1 MQERLI
7 EIAQTNQQRAHEIIQ
22 ELNLIPLW
30 ASINVEAH
38 LVGSLRMGL
47 LMKHLDI
54 DLHLYSDPV
63 SLADDFRIIARL
75 AQNHRIKQIEYANL
89 LDTEEACL
97 EWHLHYEDPLN
108 QMWQIDMIHILKGS
122 RYDGYFEQMADRIVA
137 ALTDETRHTI
147 LQLKYETPESEKIMG
162 IEYYQAVLRDGVK
175 NYAEFETW
183 RRQHPVTGI
192 VTWMPRLND

>member
-7 EIAQTNQQRAHEIIQ
+7 EIAQINQHRAHEIIQ

-122 RYDGYFEQMADRIVA
+122 RYDSYFEQMADRIVA
-137 ALTDETRHTI
+137 ALIDETRHTI

-183 RRQHPVTGI
+183 RRQHPITGI
-192 VTWMPRLND
+192 ITWMP

>member
-63 SLADDFRIIARL
+63 SLTNDFRIIARL

-122 RYDGYFEQMADRIVA
+122 RYDSYFEQMADRIVA
-137 ALTDETRHTI
+137 VLTDETRHTI

-175 NYAEFETW
+175 NYVEFETW
-183 RRQHPVTGI
+183 RRQHPITGI
-192 VTWMPRLND
+192 ITWMP

>member
-7 EIAQTNQQRAHEIIQ
+7 EIAQINQHRAHEIIQ

-122 RYDGYFEQMADRIVA
+122 RYDGYFEQMADRIVT

-175 NYAEFETW
+175 NYVEFETW

-192 VTWMPRLND
+192 VTWMP

>member
-7 EIAQTNQQRAHEIIQ
+7 EIAQTNQLRAHEIIQ

-137 ALTDETRHTI
+137 ALTNETRHTI

-162 IEYYQAVLRDGVK
+162 IEYYQAVLRDDVK

-192 VTWMPRLND
+192 VTWMP

>member
-7 EIAQTNQQRAHEIIQ
+7 EIAQTNQLRAHEIIQ

-75 AQNHRIKQIEYANL
+75 AQNPRIKRIEYANL
-89 LDTEEACL
+89 LNTEEACL

-192 VTWMPRLND
+192 VTWMP

>member
-122 RYDGYFEQMADRIVA
+122 RYDGYFEQMADRIVT
-137 ALTDETRHTI
+137 ALIDETRHTI

-183 RRQHPVTGI
+183 RRQHPITGI
-192 VTWMPRLND
+192 VTWMP

>member
-22 ELNLIPLW
+22 DLNLIPLW
-30 ASINVEAH
+30 ASIDVEAN
-38 LVGSLRMGL
+38 LVGSLRMEL

-75 AQNHRIKQIEYANL
+75 AQNPRIKRIEYANL
-89 LDTEEACL
+89 LNTEEACL

-175 NYAEFETW
+175 NYVEFETW

-192 VTWMPRLND
+192 VTWMP

>member
-122 RYDGYFEQMADRIVA
+122 QYDSYFEQMADRIVA

-192 VTWMPRLND
+192 VTWMP

>member
-7 EIAQTNQQRAHEIIQ
+7 EIAQINQHRAHEIIQ

-63 SLADDFRIIARL
+63 SLADDFRINPPY
-75 AQNHRIKQIEYANL
+75 Q
-89 LDTEEACL
+89 T
-97 EWHLHYEDPLN
+97 
-108 QMWQIDMIHILKGS
+108 
-122 RYDGYFEQMADRIVA
+122 DRICQPA
-137 ALTDETRHTI
+137 RH
-147 LQLKYETPESEKIMG
+147 
-162 IEYYQAVLRDGVK
+162 
-175 NYAEFETW
+175 
-183 RRQHPVTGI
+183 RRGL
-192 VTWMPRLND
+192 PRMAPPL

>member
-122 RYDGYFEQMADRIVA
+122 RYDSYFEQMADRIVA

-192 VTWMPRLND
+192 ITWMP

>member
-7 EIAQTNQQRAHEIIQ
+7 EIAQINQHRAHEIIQ

-122 RYDGYFEQMADRIVA
+122 RYDGYFEQMADRIVT

-175 NYAEFETW
+175 NYVEFETW
-183 RRQHPVTGI
+183 RRQHPITGI
-192 VTWMPRLND
+192 ITWMP

>member
-1 MQERLI
+1 MQKRLI
-7 EIAQTNQQRAHEIIQ
+7 EIAQINQQRAHEIIQ

-122 RYDGYFEQMADRIVA
+122 RYDGYFEQMADRIVT
-137 ALTDETRHTI
+137 ALIDETRHTI

-175 NYAEFETW
+175 NYVEFETW
-183 RRQHPVTGI
+183 RRQHPITGI
-192 VTWMPRLND
+192 ITWMP

>member
-22 ELNLIPLW
+22 DLNLIPLW
-30 ASINVEAH
+30 ASIDVEAN
-38 LVGSLRMGL
+38 LVGSLRMEL

-75 AQNHRIKQIEYANL
+75 AQNPRVKRIEYANL

-175 NYAEFETW
+175 NYVEFETW
-183 RRQHPVTGI
+183 RRQHPITGI
-192 VTWMPRLND
+192 ITWMP

>member
-1 MQERLI
+1 MQKRLI
-7 EIAQTNQQRAHEIIQ
+7 EIAQTNQHRAHEIVQ

-122 RYDGYFEQMADRIVA
+122 RYDSYFEQMADRIVA
-137 ALTDETRHTI
+137 ALTNETRHTI

-175 NYAEFETW
+175 NYVEFETW
-183 RRQHPVTGI
+183 RRQHPITGI
-192 VTWMPRLND
+192 ITWMP

>member
-122 RYDGYFEQMADRIVA
+122 RYDSYFEQMADRIVA

-162 IEYYQAVLRDGVK
+162 IEYYQAVLRDGMK
-175 NYAEFETW
+175 NYVEFETW
-183 RRQHPVTGI
+183 RRQHPITGI
-192 VTWMPRLND
+192 ITWMP

>member
-7 EIAQTNQQRAHEIIQ
+7 EIAQINQHRAHEIIQ

-122 RYDGYFEQMADRIVA
+122 RYDGYFEQMADRIVT

-192 VTWMPRLND
+192 VTWMP

>member
-7 EIAQTNQQRAHEIIQ
+7 EIAQINQQRAHEIIQ

-122 RYDGYFEQMADRIVA
+122 RYDGYFEQMADRIVT

-175 NYAEFETW
+175 NYVEFETW
-183 RRQHPVTGI
+183 RRQHPITGI
-192 VTWMPRLND
+192 ITWMP

>member
-7 EIAQTNQQRAHEIIQ
+7 EIAQINQQRAHEIIQ

-97 EWHLHYEDPLN
+97 EWHLHYEDPFN

-122 RYDGYFEQMADRIVA
+122 RYDGYFEQMADRIVT
-137 ALTDETRHTI
+137 ALIDETRHTI

-183 RRQHPVTGI
+183 RRQHPITGI
-192 VTWMPRLND
+192 VTWMP

>member
-7 EIAQTNQQRAHEIIQ
+7 EIAQTNQHRAHEIIQ

-75 AQNHRIKQIEYANL
+75 AQNPRIKRIEYANL
-89 LDTEEACL
+89 LNTEEACL

-122 RYDGYFEQMADRIVA
+122 RYDGYFEQMADRIVT
-137 ALTDETRHTI
+137 ALIDETRHTI

-175 NYAEFETW
+175 NYVEFETW
-183 RRQHPVTGI
+183 RRQHPITGI
-192 VTWMPRLND
+192 ITWMP

>member
-22 ELNLIPLW
+22 DLNLIPLW
-30 ASINVEAH
+30 ASIDVEAN
-38 LVGSLRMGL
+38 LVGSLRMEL

-122 RYDGYFEQMADRIVA
+122 RYDSYFEQMADRIVA

-192 VTWMPRLND
+192 ITWMP

>member
-7 EIAQTNQQRAHEIIQ
+7 EIAQINQQRAHEIIQ

-38 LVGSLRMGL
+38 LVRSLRMGL

-122 RYDGYFEQMADRIVA
+122 RYDGYFEQMADRIVT
-137 ALTDETRHTI
+137 ALIDETRHTI

-183 RRQHPVTGI
+183 RRQHPITGI
-192 VTWMPRLND
+192 VTWMP

>member
-63 SLADDFRIIARL
+63 SLADDFRIITRL
-75 AQNHRIKQIEYANL
+75 AQNPRVKRIEYANL

-122 RYDGYFEQMADRIVA
+122 RYDGYFEQMADRIVT

-192 VTWMPRLND
+192 VTWMP

>member
-22 ELNLIPLW
+22 DLNLIPLW
-30 ASINVEAH
+30 ASIDVEAN
-38 LVGSLRMGL
+38 LVEL

-75 AQNHRIKQIEYANL
+75 AQNPRIKRIEYANL
-89 LDTEEACL
+89 LNTEEACL

-192 VTWMPRLND
+192 VTWMP

>member
-7 EIAQTNQQRAHEIIQ
+7 EIAQINQQRAHEIIQ

-122 RYDGYFEQMADRIVA
+122 RYDGYFEQMADRIVT
-137 ALTDETRHTI
+137 ALIDETRHTI

-183 RRQHPVTGI
+183 RRQHSITGI
-192 VTWMPRLND
+192 VTWMP

>member
-30 ASINVEAH
+30 ASIDVEAH

-75 AQNHRIKQIEYANL
+75 AQNPHIKRIEYVNL

-192 VTWMPRLND
+192 VTWMP

>member
-7 EIAQTNQQRAHEIIQ
+7 EIAQTNQHRAHEIIQ

-122 RYDGYFEQMADRIVA
+122 RYDSYFEQMADRIVA

-192 VTWMPRLND
+192 VTWMP

>member
-7 EIAQTNQQRAHEIIQ
+7 EIAQINQHRAHEIIQ

-122 RYDGYFEQMADRIVA
+122 RYDSYFEQMADRIVA

-175 NYAEFETW
+175 NYVEFETW
-183 RRQHPVTGI
+183 RRQHPITGI
-192 VTWMPRLND
+192 ITWMP

>member
-75 AQNHRIKQIEYANL
+75 AQNHRIKRIEYANL

-122 RYDGYFEQMADRIVA
+122 RYDGYFEQMADRIVT
-137 ALTDETRHTI
+137 ALIDETRHTI

-183 RRQHPVTGI
+183 RRQHPITGI
-192 VTWMPRLND
+192 VTWMP

>member
-97 EWHLHYEDPLN
+97 EWLLHYEDPLN

-122 RYDGYFEQMADRIVA
+122 RYDGYFEQMADRIVT
-137 ALTDETRHTI
+137 ALIDETRHTI

-183 RRQHPVTGI
+183 RRQHPITGI
-192 VTWMPRLND
+192 VTWMP

>member
-75 AQNHRIKQIEYANL
+75 AQNPRVKRIEYANL

-122 RYDGYFEQMADRIVA
+122 RYDGYFEQMADRIVT
-137 ALTDETRHTI
+137 ALIDETRHTI

-175 NYAEFETW
+175 NYVEFETW
-183 RRQHPVTGI
+183 RRQHPITGI
-192 VTWMPRLND
+192 ITWMP

>member
-122 RYDGYFEQMADRIVA
+122 RYDSYFEQMADRIVA
-137 ALTDETRHTI
+137 VLTDETRHTI

-175 NYAEFETW
+175 NYVEFETW
-183 RRQHPVTGI
+183 RRQHPITGI
-192 VTWMPRLND
+192 ITWMP

>member
-1 MQERLI
+1 MQKRLI
-7 EIAQTNQQRAHEIIQ
+7 EIAQINQQRAHEIIQ

-122 RYDGYFEQMADRIVA
+122 RYDGYFEQMADRIVT
-137 ALTDETRHTI
+137 ALIDETRHTI

-183 RRQHPVTGI
+183 RRQHPITGI
-192 VTWMPRLND
+192 VTWMP

>member
-7 EIAQTNQQRAHEIIQ
+7 EIAQTNQLRAHEIIQ
-22 ELNLIPLW
+22 ELNLIPLL

-122 RYDGYFEQMADRIVA
+122 RYDGYFEQMADRIVT

-192 VTWMPRLND
+192 VTWMP

>member
-7 EIAQTNQQRAHEIIQ
+7 EIAQINQQRAHEIIQ

-122 RYDGYFEQMADRIVA
+122 RYDGYFEQMADRIVT
-137 ALTDETRHTI
+137 ALIDETRHTI

-183 RRQHPVTGI
+183 RRQHPITGI
-192 VTWMPRLND
+192 ITWMP

>member
-122 RYDGYFEQMADRIVA
+122 RYDSYFEQMADRIVA

>member
-7 EIAQTNQQRAHEIIQ
+7 DIAQTNQQRAHEIIQ
-22 ELNLIPLW
+22 DLNLIPLW
-30 ASINVEAH
+30 ASIDVEAN
-38 LVGSLRMGL
+38 LVGSLRMEL

-75 AQNHRIKQIEYANL
+75 AQNPRIKRIEYANL
-89 LDTEEACL
+89 LNTEEACL

-192 VTWMPRLND
+192 VTWMP

>member
-63 SLADDFRIIARL
+63 SLADDFRIITRL
-75 AQNHRIKQIEYANL
+75 AQNPRVKRIEYANL

-137 ALTDETRHTI
+137 ALTNETRHTI

-162 IEYYQAVLRDGVK
+162 IEYYQAVLRDDVK

-192 VTWMPRLND
+192 VTWMP

>member
-122 RYDGYFEQMADRIVA
+122 RYDGYFEQMADRIVT

-183 RRQHPVTGI
+183 RRHHPVTGI
-192 VTWMPRLND
+192 VTWMP